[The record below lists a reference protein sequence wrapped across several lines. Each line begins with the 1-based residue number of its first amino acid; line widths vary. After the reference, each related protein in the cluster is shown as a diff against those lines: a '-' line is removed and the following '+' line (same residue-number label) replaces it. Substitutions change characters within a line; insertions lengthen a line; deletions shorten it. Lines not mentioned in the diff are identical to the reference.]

1 MECDFI
7 GKHDVLRLIRKYFG
21 TNVSQYLTYINQ
33 VFKNDTAN
41 GALEFKAGFINWWK
55 DNYKEPLDIKT
66 ITPVVLKNRIMMLF
80 PSLLYHKDKGFVKPV

>member
-33 VFKNDTAN
+33 VFKNDTAS
-41 GALEFKAGFINWWK
+41 GELEFKDGFINWWK

-66 ITPVVLKNRIMMLF
+66 ITPVVLKNRIIKYYDYAVPNFSAFEEDNL
-80 PSLLYHKDKGFVKPV
+80 